1 MEVTALCVRLWMD
14 VLVLLLAQVN
24 HSYFAQKAGAA
35 FPHVRPDR
43 LQFFEYETL
52 SVNCEEFRGLTEWR
66 VMRRLN
72 RRSPTDSYNWNSSAP
87 SSTIYPAFKAHS
99 GEYWCEDGDGN
110 SSSVVNITI
119 TDSSVILE
127 VPAHP
132 VVEGDDV
139 ILHCSKKDSQSK
151 HISDFYKDG
160 SKLGTWY
167 EKDMIIQNVSKS
179 DEGLYKCSIAGAES
193 PESWLTV
200 SNQTEVPHKETPP
213 SYSPSS
219 DLPPLLWIIVSVSV
233 LALLLL
239 LLVMGLLLCKM
250 RKILVCFSPGKP
262 TPGSHSPE
270 DHTVSREDSVVDQH
284 VTYSAV
290 RKQRKEKG
298 GGSAGD
304 PDLVTYAVVEIKK
317 KKKERVMSGG
327 CTEPCS
333 PDESVVYSSVHYR
346 QLSSA

>member
-24 HSYFAQKAGAA
+24 NSYFAQRAGAA
-35 FPHVRPDR
+35 FPRVRPDR

-66 VMRRLN
+66 VMRRLS
-72 RRSPTDSYNWNSSAP
+72 RISPTESYNWNSSAP
-87 SSTIYPAFKAHS
+87 SSTIEPTFKTHS
-99 GEYWCEDGDGN
+99 GEYWCEDRDGN
-110 SSSVVNITI
+110 SSSAVNITI
-119 TDSSVILE
+119 TDGSVILK
-127 VPAHP
+127 VPARP
-132 VVEGDDV
+132 VEEGDDV

-151 HISDFYKDG
+151 HISDLYKDG
-160 SKLGTWY
+160 SKLGTGY
-167 EKDMIIQNVSKS
+167 EKDMIIRNVSKS

-213 SYSPSS
+213 SNSPSP

-233 LALLLL
+233 MALLL

-250 RKILVCFSPGKP
+250 HKILVCFSSGKP

-270 DHTVSREDSVVDQH
+270 DHTVS
-284 VTYSAV
+284 
-290 RKQRKEKG
+290 G

-317 KKKERVMSGG
+317 KKKERVVSGG

-333 PDESVVYSSVHYR
+333 PHESVVYSSVHFR

>member
-14 VLVLLLAQVN
+14 VLVLLLAQAN
-24 HSYFAQKAGAA
+24 HSYFAQRAGAA
-35 FPHVRPDR
+35 FPRVRPDR

-72 RRSPTDSYNWNSSAP
+72 RRSPTDSYNWSSSAP
-87 SSTIYPAFKAHS
+87 SSTIYPAFRTHS

-119 TDSSVILE
+119 TDGSVILE
-127 VPAHP
+127 VPARP

-139 ILHCSKKDSQSK
+139 ILHCSKRDSQSK

-160 SKLGTWY
+160 SKLGIWY

-200 SNQTEVPHKETPP
+200 SNQTEETPP
-213 SYSPSS
+213 SYSPPP
-219 DLPPLLWIIVSVSV
+219 DLPSLLWIIVSVSV
-233 LALLLL
+233 MALL

-250 RKILVCFSPGKP
+250 HKILVCFSSGKP
-262 TPGSHSPE
+262 TPESHSPE
-270 DHTVSREDSVVDQH
+270 DHT
-284 VTYSAV
+284 
-290 RKQRKEKG
+290 G

-317 KKKERVMSGG
+317 KRKERVVSGG
-327 CTEPCS
+327 CTELCS
-333 PDESVVYSSVHYR
+333 PDESVVYSSVHFR